1 MEVGSLAAFIFAEII
16 VMFRNISI
24 ILIASLFTITPRA
37 QERALDTIVITS
49 SLQAQHERETGR
61 NMVTIH
67 GSELRKL
74 PVTSVDEV
82 LRYLPGVEVQQR
94 GPQGSQADIIIRGGT
109 FQQVLVMIDG
119 VRLNDP
125 LTGHFNGYIPLH
137 LSEIERIEILKG
149 AAASIH
155 GSDAIGGVINIL
167 TKTARHSDQ
176 EQKHAWTA
184 GWEAGQYGLLNADAW
199 WRMRGART
207 SVSAGL
213 FRQHA
218 DGQQLRGTRSF
229 FDNRSVS
236 VALGHQ
242 FNDRW
247 RMSFRT
253 AADLRDFNAQ
263 NFYTTFASDTARE
276 KVDAY
281 WQQLQVSG
289 RLKGF
294 TLHADAAF
302 KMLEDVYSF
311 RPAVIPNQNRTRQ
324 LVTQVY
330 GIVPAGKRTTFTTGV
345 QFIEKRIRSND
356 RGNHDLPHA
365 AAYVVATHRLP
376 FGLHLNESLRY
387 DWDGNYGSVLVPQVN
402 ASWTAGRVTLRA
414 SSGKGIRDA
423 DFTERYNNYNK
434 SVVSSGS
441 IGNPDLRTERSWS
454 HEAGADYRVASWFKM
469 SATLFRRDQRDLI
482 DWTPTPYAQMPRK
495 SNLVQGATYALA
507 TNLSS
512 VQTSGFELDMRLD
525 HRFGERNRLLVMAGM
540 LWLRSEDADKT
551 PSFYISSHA
560 RFLFNSTVALTAGPF
575 DLSLQTLYKRRNA
588 QTASAIS
595 SQLDRVYFLTNAK
608 VRYQIPKFRTSL
620 FVQSYNLFDRSFSD
634 LLGARMPGRWV
645 SFGMQFGR

>member
-1 MEVGSLAAFIFAEII
+1 
-16 VMFRNISI
+16 MFRNISF
-24 ILIASLFTITPRA
+24 ILIASFFTITSRA

-61 NMVTIH
+61 NMVTIQ

-167 TKTARHSDQ
+167 TKTARHAEQ
-176 EQKHAWTA
+176 EHKHEWSA

-207 SVSAGL
+207 SISAGL
-213 FRQHA
+213 VRQHA
-218 DGQQLRGTRSF
+218 DGQQLRGTRGF
-229 FDNRSVS
+229 FDNRSLS
-236 VALGHQ
+236 LALGHQ

-247 RMSFRT
+247 RLSFRT

-276 KVDAY
+276 RVDAY

-324 LVTQVY
+324 FVSQVY
-330 GIVPAGKRTTFTTGV
+330 AIVPAGDRTTFTTGV

-365 AAYVVATHRLP
+365 ALYVIATHRLP

-402 ASWTAGRVTLRA
+402 ASWTAGRLTLRA

-423 DFTERYNNYNK
+423 DFTERYNNFNK

-441 IGNPDLRTERSWS
+441 IGNPNLRTERSWS
-454 HEAGADYRVASWFKM
+454 HEAGADYRLATWLKM
-469 SATLFRRDQRDLI
+469 SATVFRRDQRNLI
-482 DWTPTPYAQMPRK
+482 DWTPTPYVQMPRK
-495 SNLVQGATYALA
+495 SNLVPGATYALA

-512 VQTSGFELDMRLD
+512 VQTSGLEFDLRLD
-525 HRFGERNRLLVMAGM
+525 KSIGGRNRIMVMAGL
-540 LWLRSEDADKT
+540 LWLNSEDADKT

-560 RFLFNSTVALTAGPF
+560 RFLFNSTVAYTAGPF
-575 DLSLQTLYKRRNA
+575 DLSLQTLYKRRNG
-588 QTASAIS
+588 QTATAIAS
-595 SQLDRVYFLTNAK
+595 SLDREYFLTNLK
-608 VRYQIPKFRTSL
+608 VRYQIPKVRSSL

>member
-1 MEVGSLAAFIFAEII
+1 
-16 VMFRNISI
+16 MFRNSFI
-24 ILIASLFTITPRA
+24 IIIATTFLTSLWA
-37 QERALDTIVITS
+37 QERAMDTIVITS
-49 SLQAQHERETGR
+49 SFQAQHERETGR
-61 NMVTIH
+61 NILTIQ
-67 GSELRKL
+67 GEELRKL

-167 TKTARHSDQ
+167 TKTARHSAQDK
-176 EQKHAWTA
+176 KHAWSA
-184 GWEAGQYGLLNADAW
+184 GWEAGQHGLLNADAW
-199 WRMRGART
+199 WRMRGTKT
-207 SVSAGL
+207 SLSAGL
-213 FRQHA
+213 VRQYS
-218 DGQQLRGTRSF
+218 DGPPLRGTRGF
-229 FDNRSVS
+229 FNNRSIS
-236 VALGHQ
+236 LAIGHQ
-242 FNDRW
+242 FNERW
-247 RMSFRT
+247 KLSFRS

-276 KVDAY
+276 QVDAY

-289 RLKGF
+289 RLKRI

-324 LVTQVY
+324 LVTQLY
-330 GIVPAGKRTTFTTGV
+330 GIVPLGARTTLTTGI

-376 FGLHLNESLRY
+376 HGFHLNESLRY

-402 ASWTAGRVTLRA
+402 ASWTAGRLTLRA
-414 SSGKGIRDA
+414 STGKGIRDA

-441 IGNPDLRTERSWS
+441 IGNPELRTERSWS
-454 HEAGADYRVASWFKM
+454 HEAGADYRLAAWLKM

-495 SNLVQGATYALA
+495 SNLVAGSTYALA
-507 TNLSS
+507 SNLSS
-512 VQTSGFELDMRLD
+512 VQTSGVELDIRID
-525 HRFGERNRLLVMAGM
+525 RQFGARNRLMVMTGL
-540 LWLRSEDADKT
+540 LWLNSEDADKT

-560 RFLFNSTVALTAGPF
+560 RFLFNATVAYTAGPF
-575 DLSLQTLYKRRNA
+575 DCSIQTLYKRRNA
-588 QTASAIS
+588 QTATAIAS
-595 SQLDRVYFLTNAK
+595 YLDREYFLTNMK
-608 VRYQIPKFRTSL
+608 VRYQIPKIRTSV

>member
-1 MEVGSLAAFIFAEII
+1 
-16 VMFRNISI
+16 
-24 ILIASLFTITPRA
+24 
-37 QERALDTIVITS
+37 
-49 SLQAQHERETGR
+49 
-61 NMVTIH
+61 
-67 GSELRKL
+67 
-74 PVTSVDEV
+74 
-82 LRYLPGVEVQQR
+82 
-94 GPQGSQADIIIRGGT
+94 
-109 FQQVLVMIDG
+109 
-119 VRLNDP
+119 
-125 LTGHFNGYIPLH
+125 
-137 LSEIERIEILKG
+137 
-149 AAASIH
+149 
-155 GSDAIGGVINIL
+155 
-167 TKTARHSDQ
+167 
-176 EQKHAWTA
+176 
-184 GWEAGQYGLLNADAW
+184 
-199 WRMRGART
+199 
-207 SVSAGL
+207 
-213 FRQHA
+213 
-218 DGQQLRGTRSF
+218 
-229 FDNRSVS
+229 
-236 VALGHQ
+236 
-242 FNDRW
+242 
-247 RMSFRT
+247 
-253 AADLRDFNAQ
+253 
-263 NFYTTFASDTARE
+263 
-276 KVDAY
+276 
-281 WQQLQVSG
+281 
-289 RLKGF
+289 
-294 TLHADAAF
+294 LHADAAF

-324 LVTQVY
+324 FVSQVY
-330 GIVPAGKRTTFTTGV
+330 AVVPVGDRTTFTTGV

-365 AAYVVATHRLP
+365 AAYIVATHRLP

-560 RFLFNSTVALTAGPF
+560 RFLFNSTVVLTAGPF